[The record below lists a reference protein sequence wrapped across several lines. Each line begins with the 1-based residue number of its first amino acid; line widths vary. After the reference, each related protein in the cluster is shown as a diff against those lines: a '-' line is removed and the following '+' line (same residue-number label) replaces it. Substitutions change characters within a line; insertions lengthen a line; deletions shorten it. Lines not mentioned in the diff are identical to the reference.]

1 MINQL
6 TLILPEIV
14 LIVGAVFVTVLG
26 VSRSKV
32 WRDSVPAITVVLL
45 LAACALA
52 HVVSTDDRLSLAPLI
67 LPGLGL
73 YAKTLLLIGSAALVL
88 LGFGLIDRRLEQ
100 AFASGR
106 AAFDPIRVMR
116 GEYHSFLLLSVAGA
130 CLLCNAPDLIWLFL
144 AIELV
149 SLPTY
154 VMVATSRAARRAQE
168 AAVKYFF
175 LGAMSSAILLY
186 GFALIYG
193 ATGTLQ
199 LDGIRE
205 AFATQSAQG
214 GIGTLGIVGLT
225 MTILGLCYKISA
237 APMHFYAPDVYE
249 GAATPLTAFLAFVP
263 KAAGFLA
270 LILLLSTAGY
280 TMTPGNELLA
290 TDLPKPIMALLW
302 MIAVLTMTLGN
313 VGALL
318 QKSLKR
324 MLAYS
329 SIAHSGYMLIGLIA
343 GPAIASGANGGQGGF
358 GLSGTNAALFYLLA
372 YAVMNIA
379 TFGPLA
385 SLERNGEEIETLD
398 DIAGLRQRHPGL
410 AASLAIGAAS
420 LIGLP
425 PLLGFW
431 AKLYLFAAGIERG
444 QTILVIIAAVNSG
457 VSVYYYLKLLSEPLV
472 AATNARSETVSATPS
487 MWPRFASVLTAIM
500 LVVGPFFLT
509 GAIAAANAASRPDA
523 KASVAIAPS
532 NVGAALSKAVTESET
547 EPTADDAASKVVPAT
562 LGLGG

>member
-1 MINQL
+1 MLNQL
-6 TLILPEIV
+6 TLILPEIL
-14 LIVGAVFVTVLG
+14 LIVGAAIVTVLG
-26 VSRSKV
+26 VARGKV
-32 WRDSVPAITVVLL
+32 WRDAVPAFTVVLL
-45 LAACALA
+45 LVACGLV
-52 HVVSTDDRLSLAPLI
+52 HFVSTDERLAAAPLI

-73 YAKTLLLIGSAALVL
+73 YAKTLVLIGGAALVL
-88 LGFGLIDRRLEQ
+88 LGFGQIDRKLEL

-116 GEYHSFLLLSVAGA
+116 GEYHSFLLLSIAGA

-186 GFALIYG
+186 GFALLYG

-199 LDGIRE
+199 LEGIRTALAE
-205 AFATQSAQG
+205 QTAQG
-214 GIGTLGIVGLT
+214 GISTLGIIGLT
-225 MTILGLCYKISA
+225 MIILGLCYKISA
-237 APMHFYAPDVYE
+237 APMHIYAPDVYE
-249 GAATPLTAFLAFVP
+249 GAATPLTAFLAFIP

-270 LILLLSTAGY
+270 LIIILSAASY
-280 TMTPGNELLA
+280 TLGAANDLIA
-290 TDLPKPIMALLW
+290 TRLPEPIMALLW
-302 MIAVLTMTLGN
+302 MISVLTMTLGN
-313 VGALL
+313 IGALL
-318 QKSLKR
+318 QRSLKR

-329 SIAHSGYMLIGLIA
+329 SIAHSGYMLIGVLA
-343 GPAIASGANGGQGGF
+343 GPAISERFGGGEGM

-410 AASLAIGAAS
+410 AASLAVGAAS

-431 AKLYLFAAGIERG
+431 SKLYLFAAGIERG
-444 QTILVIIAAVNSG
+444 QTVLVIIAAVNSG
-457 VSVYYYLKLLSEPLV
+457 ISVYYYLKLLSEPLV
-472 AATNARSETVSATPS
+472 GATNTRSETVSASPS
-487 MWPRFASVLTAIM
+487 MWPRLTSIATAII
-500 LVVGPFFLT
+500 LVVAPFFLT
-509 GAIAAANAASRPDA
+509 AVMAAANSAARTDA
-523 KASVAIAPS
+523 KVVNKLPAAPS
-532 NVGAALSKAVTESET
+532 TTSLPAAVTS
-547 EPTADDAASKVVPAT
+547 AAR
-562 LGLGG
+562 

>member
-1 MINQL
+1 MTTKL
-6 TLILPEIV
+6 ALILPEILLV
-14 LIVGAVFVTVLG
+14 VGAVIVTVLG
-26 VSRSKV
+26 LARGKV
-32 WRDSVPAITVVLL
+32 WRDAVPAVTVALL
-45 LAACALA
+45 LAACGLV
-52 HVVSTDDRLSLAPLI
+52 HVVTTDDRLASAGLL

-73 YAKTLLLIGSAALVL
+73 YAKTLILLGAAALVL
-88 LGFGLIDRRLEQ
+88 LGIGLIDRKLEI

-116 GEYHSFLLLSVAGA
+116 GEYHSFLLLSIAGA

-154 VMVATSRAARRAQE
+154 IMVATSRSARKAQE

-193 ATGTLQ
+193 ATGTLELVQ
-199 LDGIRE
+199 IKERL
-205 AFATQSAQG
+205 AQQAAAG
-214 GIGTLGIVGLT
+214 GISTLALIGMT
-225 MTILGLCYKISA
+225 MTIIGLCYKISA

-249 GAATPLTAFLAFVP
+249 GAATPLTAFLAFTP
-263 KAAGFLA
+263 KIAGFLA
-270 LILLLSTAGY
+270 LIILLSAVGWSGH
-280 TMTPGNELLA
+280 TMTINGEIQA
-290 TDLPKPIMALLW
+290 IEGLPRPLTALLW

-313 VGALL
+313 IGALL
-318 QKSLKR
+318 QRSVKR

-329 SIAHSGYMLIGLIA
+329 SVAHSGYMLIGLIA
-343 GPAIASGANGGQGGF
+343 GPAVVTGTGGTSGI
-358 GLSGTNAALFYLLA
+358 NALLFYLLS
-372 YAVMNIA
+372 YAIMNIA

-398 DIAGLRQRHPGL
+398 DLAGLRQRHPGL
-410 AASLAIGAAS
+410 AAALAVGAGS

-431 AKLYLFAAGIERG
+431 SKLYLFAAGIERG

-472 AATNARSETVSATPS
+472 APTTARSETVSTSPS
-487 MWPRFASVLTAIM
+487 MWPRVASAVTAVL
-500 LVVGPFFLT
+500 LVIAPLFL
-509 GAIAAANAASRPDA
+509 GHAIAAANRASGGTSGAATAAVVSPA
-523 KASVAIAPS
+523 KPIAPAKS
-532 NVGAALSKAVTESET
+532 IVQVEPGDAPVALPLPAAPV
-547 EPTADDAASKVVPAT
+547 AA
-562 LGLGG
+562 GG

>member
-1 MINQL
+1 MTTKL
-6 TLILPEIV
+6 ALILPEILLV
-14 LIVGAVFVTVLG
+14 VGAIIVTMLG
-26 VSRSKV
+26 LARGKV
-32 WRDSVPAITVVLL
+32 WRDAVPAVTVALL
-45 LAACALA
+45 LAACGLV
-52 HVVSTDDRLSLAPLI
+52 HVVSTEARLANASLLM
-67 LPGLGL
+67 PGLGL
-73 YAKTLLLIGSAALVL
+73 YAKTLILLGAASLVL
-88 LGFGLIDRRLEQ
+88 LGVNLIDRKLEQ

-106 AAFDPIRVMR
+106 AAFDAIRVMR

-154 VMVATSRAARRAQE
+154 IMVATSRSSRKAQE

-186 GFALIYG
+186 GFALLYG

-199 LDGIRE
+199 LIEIQHRL
-205 AFATQSAQG
+205 AQQAAAG
-214 GIGTLGIVGLT
+214 GISTLALIGLT
-225 MTILGLCYKISA
+225 MTIIGLCYKISA

-249 GAATPLTAFLAFVP
+249 GAATPLTAFLAFTP
-263 KAAGFLA
+263 KIAGFLA
-270 LILLLSTAGY
+270 LILVLSTVGWTGHTITINGEMQAVEG
-280 TMTPGNELLA
+280 
-290 TDLPKPIMALLW
+290 LPRPITALLW

-318 QKSLKR
+318 QRSVKR

-343 GPAIASGANGGQGGF
+343 GPAIVAGGSVTGTSGI
-358 GLSGTNAALFYLLA
+358 NALLFYLLS
-372 YAVMNIA
+372 YAIMNVA

-385 SLERNGEEIETLD
+385 SLERNGEEVETLD

-410 AASLAIGAAS
+410 AAALAIGAGS

-431 AKLYLFAAGIERG
+431 SKLYLFAAGIERG
-444 QTILVIIAAVNSG
+444 QTVLVIIAAVNSG

-472 AATNARSETVSATPS
+472 AASNARSETVSTTAS
-487 MWPRFASVLTAIM
+487 IWPRVASAVTAVM
-500 LVVGPFFLT
+500 LVIAPLFL
-509 GAIAAANAASRPDA
+509 GYAIAAANSASGGATKATASAPAPKSEPLARAATLTP
-523 KASVAIAPS
+523 VA
-532 NVGAALSKAVTESET
+532 NGAANGS
-547 EPTADDAASKVVPAT
+547 
-562 LGLGG
+562 

>member
-1 MINQL
+1 MTTKL
-6 TLILPEIV
+6 ALILPEILLV
-14 LIVGAVFVTVLG
+14 VGAIVVTVLG
-26 VSRSKV
+26 LARTKM
-32 WRDSVPAITVVLL
+32 WRDAVPAVTIGLL
-45 LAACALA
+45 LAAAGLV
-52 HVVSTDDRLSLAPLI
+52 HTVTTEDRLAVAGLV

-73 YAKTLLLIGSAALVL
+73 YAKTLILLGGAALVL
-88 LGFGLIDRRLEQ
+88 LGVGLIDRKLEA

-106 AAFDPIRVMR
+106 AAFDAIRVMR
-116 GEYHSFLLLSVAGA
+116 GEYHSFLLLSIAGA

-154 VMVATSRAARRAQE
+154 IMVATSRSSRKAQE

-193 ATGTLQ
+193 ATGSLQ
-199 LDGIRE
+199 LLEIQ
-205 AFATQSAQG
+205 ASFAEQAASG
-214 GIGTLGIVGLT
+214 GISTLGLIGLT
-225 MTILGLCYKISA
+225 MVILGLCYKVSA

-249 GAATPLTAFLAFVP
+249 GAATPLTAFLAFTP
-263 KAAGFLA
+263 KIAGFLA
-270 LILLLSTAGY
+270 LIIILSCVGWSGH
-280 TMTPGNELLA
+280 TMLVNGELLA
-290 TDLPKPIMALLW
+290 VDGLPRPITALLW

-318 QKSLKR
+318 QRSLKR

-329 SIAHSGYMLIGLIA
+329 SIAHTGYMLIGVIA
-343 GPAIASGANGGQGGF
+343 GPALVTASGTDGT
-358 GLSGTNAALFYLLA
+358 SGINALLFYLLG
-372 YAVMNIA
+372 YAIMNIA

-385 SLERNGEEIETLD
+385 SLERNGEEIESLE

-410 AASLAIGAAS
+410 AAALAVGAGS

-431 AKLYLFAAGIERG
+431 AKLYLFAAGIEKG
-444 QTILVIIAAVNSG
+444 QTVLVVIAAVNSG

-472 AATNARSETVSATPS
+472 APTTPRSETVSTTAS
-487 MWPRFASVLTAIM
+487 IWPRVATAITAVL
-500 LVVGPFFLT
+500 LVVLPIFL
-509 GAIAAANAASRPDA
+509 GSAIAAANRATGPLAAQPA
-523 KASVAIAPS
+523 ATTAVEVIAQ
-532 NVGAALSKAVTESET
+532 
-547 EPTADDAASKVVPAT
+547 PTAEPASKPLASAQP
-562 LGLGG
+562 

>member
-6 TLILPEIV
+6 TLILPEIL
-14 LIVGAVFVTVLG
+14 LIVGAVVVTVLG
-26 VSRSKV
+26 VARSKV
-32 WRDSVPAITVVLL
+32 WRDAVPTVTVILL
-45 LAACALA
+45 LASCFLV
-52 HVVSTDDRLSLAPLI
+52 HVVSTEDRLSQAPLI
-67 LPGLGL
+67 MPGLGL
-73 YAKTLLLIGSAALVL
+73 YAKTLLLVGAAALVL
-88 LGFGLIDRRLEQ
+88 LGFGLIDRKLEM

-154 VMVATSRAARRAQE
+154 IMVATSRAARRAQE

-186 GFALIYG
+186 GFALLYG

-199 LDGIRE
+199 LSGIRE
-205 AFATQSAQG
+205 AFAMQAAQG
-214 GIGTLGIVGLT
+214 GVGTLGIIGLT
-225 MTILGLCYKISA
+225 MVILGLCYKISA
-237 APMHFYAPDVYE
+237 APMHIYAPDVYE

-270 LILLLSTAGY
+270 LILLLSTASY
-280 TMTPGNELLA
+280 TLNAANEMVA
-290 TDLPKPIMALLW
+290 ARLPQPIMALLW
-302 MIAVLTMTLGN
+302 MVSVLTMTLGN
-313 VGALL
+313 IGALL

-343 GPAIASGANGGQGGF
+343 GPAIVDGF
-358 GLSGTNAALFYLLA
+358 GGSNAGGSALSGTNAALFYLLS
-372 YAVMNIA
+372 YAIMNIA

-398 DIAGLRQRHPGL
+398 DIAGLRQRHPGM

-472 AATNARSETVSATPS
+472 AATNARSETISASPS
-487 MWPRFASVLTAIM
+487 MWPRMASIVTAIM
-500 LVVGPFFLT
+500 LVVAPLFLT
-509 GAIAAANAASRPDA
+509 KALDAANAASAADA
-523 KASVAIAPS
+523 RTAVRVA
-532 NVGAALSKAVTESET
+532 
-547 EPTADDAASKVVPAT
+547 PTTDT
-562 LGLGG
+562 LGVSGDDQPSAPEVKVGLGN

>member
-6 TLILPEIV
+6 TLILPEIL
-14 LIVGAVFVTVLG
+14 LIVGAVVVTVLG
-26 VSRSKV
+26 VARGKV
-32 WRDSVPAITVVLL
+32 WRDAVPAVTVVLL
-45 LAACALA
+45 LAACGLV
-52 HVVSTDDRLSLAPLI
+52 HVVTTPDRLGQASLI
-67 LPGLGL
+67 MPGLGL
-73 YAKTLLLIGSAALVL
+73 YAKTLLLLGGAALVL
-88 LGFGLIDRRLEQ
+88 LGMGLVDRKLEQ

-116 GEYHSFLLLSVAGA
+116 GEYHSFLLLSIAGA

-144 AIELV
+144 TIELV

-186 GFALIYG
+186 GFALLYG

-199 LDGIRE
+199 LEGIRE
-205 AFATQSAQG
+205 ALATQSTQG
-214 GIGTLGIVGLT
+214 GIGTLGIIGLT
-225 MTILGLCYKISA
+225 MIVLGLCYKISA

-270 LILLLSTAGY
+270 LILLLSTASYRLGAA
-280 TMTPGNELLA
+280 GDLVA
-290 TDLPKPIMALLW
+290 THLPDSIMALLW
-302 MIAVLTMTLGN
+302 MISVLTMTLGN
-313 VGALL
+313 IGALL
-318 QKSLKR
+318 QRSLKR

-343 GPAIASGANGGQGGF
+343 GPALSESGGAGN
-358 GLSGTNAALFYLLA
+358 GLSGINAALFYLLA
-372 YAVMNIA
+372 YAIMNIA

-385 SLERNGEEIETLD
+385 SLERNGEEIESLD

-410 AASLAIGAAS
+410 AASLAVGAAS

-431 AKLYLFAAGIERG
+431 SKLYLFAAGIERG
-444 QTILVIIAAVNSG
+444 QTVLVVIAAVNSG

-472 AATNARSETVSATPS
+472 ASTTARSETVSTSPS
-487 MWPRFASVLTAIM
+487 AWPRIASVVTAVM
-500 LVVGPFFLT
+500 LVVAPIFLT
-509 GAIAAANAASRPDA
+509 SAMAAANAASAPDA
-523 KASVAIAPS
+523 KA
-532 NVGAALSKAVTESET
+532 
-547 EPTADDAASKVVPAT
+547 TARVPAADQASADRQLT
-562 LGLGG
+562 VAPAAAR